1 MSAESTEDVQVLN
14 MASSGSAF
22 APIRNNSVSSD
33 DSDVKTTI
41 HFPKPESSFSAAPAL
56 VPWWSTEVPESHL
69 LKPPMW
75 SWWGLQNQRLS
86 PMYRFSSFSNASDD
100 EKPTQSY
107 IGLIAEAIL
116 STPEEKLILSDIY
129 GYILGNYPY
138 FRNKGTGWRNSIR
151 HNLSLNDCFVKAG
164 RSQNGK
170 GHFWAI
176 NHLYI
181 DDFRRGDFRRKR
193 TYKRPNR
200 GKKAR
205 AKLDALIR
213 KRESSCQ
220 EHRDSK
226 TSHEKKIQKDQDCC
240 ESDAQNEES
249 RIFEER
255 NIDDRKEKDNYTEQA
270 HLPTSPPVHAHERVV
285 PSSPDWVSDEY
296 QEIDVCGTEFEKGT
310 PKSIN
315 TDSPKE
321 GFEEKDSKDKRDE
334 ARRSKSF
341 DMDRLL
347 APERC
352 AKDFGIFRE
361 MYPMYYNI
369 MNLGMRNLEPV
380 DCYGVPPSF
389 CNHCCSMVGSYPSP
403 HRETRHLYAA
413 MPQPGTKSYVSSEFR

>member
-1 MSAESTEDVQVLN
+1 MESP
-14 MASSGSAF
+14 SSAF
-22 APIRNNSVSSD
+22 APVRNDSVSSD

-41 HFPKPESSFSAAPAL
+41 HFPKPESSLSTATAF
-56 VPWWSTEVPESHL
+56 VPWWSTEAESHL

-75 SWWGLQNQRLS
+75 SWWGLQNQRLPS
-86 PMYRFSSFSNASDD
+86 MYRFSSFSSASDD

-116 STPEEKLILSDIY
+116 SSPEEKLILSDIY
-129 GYILGNYPY
+129 GFILGNYPY

-213 KRESSCQ
+213 KRESACQ
-220 EHRDSK
+220 EFLDSK
-226 TSHEKKIQKDQDCC
+226 TSHEKKTKKDHDGC
-240 ESDAQNEES
+240 ESDAPNEKS
-249 RIFEER
+249 RIFDER
-255 NIDDRKEKDNYTEQA
+255 SMDDIKEKDNYMEQV
-270 HLPTSPPVHAHERVV
+270 HLPASPEHEHERVV
-285 PSSPDWVSDEY
+285 PSSPEWVSDEY
-296 QEIDVCGTEFEKGT
+296 QEIDVCGTEFEKAT
-310 PKSIN
+310 PKSMN
-315 TDSPKE
+315 NDSLKE
-321 GFEEKDSKDKRDE
+321 GFEEKESKEKRAE

-341 DMDRLL
+341 DMERLL
-347 APERC
+347 APERY
-352 AKDFGIFRE
+352 AKDFGIVRE
-361 MYPMYYNI
+361 MYPMYHNI
-369 MNLGMRNLEPV
+369 MNLGMRNLEPI
-380 DCYGVPPSF
+380 DCYGLPPSY
-389 CNHCCSMVGSYPSP
+389 CNHCCSMFGSYPSP
-403 HRETRHLYAA
+403 HRDPIHLYAT
-413 MPQPGTKSYVSSEFR
+413 MPKAVTKTYVSSEFR

>member
-1 MSAESTEDVQVLN
+1 

-22 APIRNNSVSSD
+22 APVRNSSVSSD

-41 HFPKPESSFSAAPAL
+41 HFPKAESSFNTVPNF
-56 VPWWSTEVPESHL
+56 VPWWNKEAESHL

-75 SWWGLQNQRLS
+75 SWWGLQNQRLPS
-86 PMYRFSSFSNASDD
+86 MYRFASFSNASDD

-116 STPEEKLILSDIY
+116 SSPEEKLILSDIY
-129 GYILGNYPY
+129 GFILGNYPY

-176 NHLYI
+176 NHLYL

-193 TYKRPNR
+193 AYKRPNR

-220 EHRDSK
+220 EYLAPKSSPGK
-226 TSHEKKIQKDQDCC
+226 NIQKDQNSC
-240 ESDAQNEES
+240 ESDAQKELHE
-249 RIFEER
+249 RGFDDER
-255 NIDDRKEKDNYTEQA
+255 NMEGIKEKDNYMEQA
-270 HLPTSPPVHAHERVV
+270 HLPESPSLHEHERVV
-285 PSSPDWVSDEY
+285 PSSPEWISAADEY
-296 QEIDVCGTEFEKGT
+296 QDVDVCSTEFEKGT

-315 TDSPKE
+315 IDSPKNGAEKKE
-321 GFEEKDSKDKRDE
+321 GKERRDE

-347 APERC
+347 APERS
-352 AKDFGIFRE
+352 AKEFGIFRE

-380 DCYGVPPSF
+380 DCYGVPTSF
-389 CNHCCSMVGSYPSP
+389 CSHCCSMFGSHQPP
-403 HRETRHLYAA
+403 HNETRHLYNA
-413 MPQPGTKSYVSSEFR
+413 MPPSVTKSYVSSEFR